1 MNNAIKLL
9 LVLSLSATLLT
20 GCNTARGVGEDIQ
33 GLGHAISR
41 GQLSAFLAD
50 LCFDHRFAVPFRLHL
65 PLILSFSL
73 KNAEIPPSW
82 VRLSMLIGH
91 DN

>member
-9 LVLSLSATLLT
+9 LVLPLSATLLT

-41 GQLSAFLAD
+41 
-50 LCFDHRFAVPFRLHL
+50 AV
-65 PLILSFSL
+65 S
-73 KNAEIPPSW
+73 
-82 VRLSMLIGH
+82 
-91 DN
+91 